1 MEWEKNKRAR
11 EDDGIEIESCSE
23 SNMSGKKRNVYGMSL
38 SKEKKKEMEE
48 EDYLEAWDSHL
59 AMGVFDFPWLK
70 DGVMSKSDECLDFED
85 NFSSSLQHQDTFFK
99 HSVDFSEECGLCV
112 TPEVPMVHIEDAEL
126 VEDLWQPFESNGLE
140 LEAEDGDSIWN
151 SLLNLD
157 SLYP

>member
-11 EDDGIEIESCSE
+11 EDDGIEIESSSE
-23 SNMSGKKRNVYGMSL
+23 SNISAKKRNAYGISL
-38 SKEKKKEMEE
+38 AKEKKKEMEE

-70 DGVMSKSDECLDFED
+70 DGVISKSDQCLDFED
-85 NFSSSLQHQDTFFK
+85 NFSSSLEHQDTLFK
-99 HSVDFSEECGLCV
+99 QNVDFSAECGLCI
-112 TPEVPMVHIEDAEL
+112 TPEVPMVHTEDAEL

-151 SLLNLD
+151 SLLNRPL
-157 SLYP
+157 